1 MKAVILAGGL
11 GSRLAEE
18 TSVRPKPMVEVGGKP
33 LLWHIMKILGNQG
46 VDDFIIC
53 AGYKGYMI
61 KEYFANYH
69 FHTADFTVDLE
80 SGRVEVHG
88 SGATEPWRVTVIDT
102 GETTNTGGRLRR
114 IGHLLDDSD
123 EPFLLTYGD
132 GLADVDLGQ
141 LQRFHREH
149 GGRAT
154 VTAVQPPGRFGAL
167 ALVGDAVE
175 RFTEKPEGDGAWISG
190 GFFLLHPSVI
200 ELVDN
205 DETSWESEP
214 LSRLAANGELRAYRH
229 KGFFQPC
236 DTLRDKYVLEQMWQS
251 GNAPWRSW

>member
-46 VDDFIIC
+46 VDEFIIC

-69 FHTADFTVDLE
+69 FHTADFTVDLK

-132 GLADVDLGQ
+132 GLADVDLGR
-141 LQRFHREH
+141 LQRFHRQH
-149 GGRAT
+149 GRRAT

-167 ALVGDAVE
+167 ALVGDTVE

-190 GFFLLHPSVI
+190 GFFLLDPSVI
-200 ELVDN
+200 DLVRG

-214 LSRLAANGELRAYRH
+214 LGQLAAGDELRAYRH
-229 KGFFQPC
+229 HGFFQPC
-236 DTLRDKYVLEQMWQS
+236 DTLRDKYVLEQLWQS